1 LSEPRYPIYIPSK
14 GRWQPARALTARC
27 LIEDGVPFR
36 LVVEPQEADAYS
48 AAFGE
53 DRVLVLPQDDMR
65 LIGSRNWIKEHAAEH
80 ARHWQLD
87 DNMRDFRR
95 SFKGKRI
102 RCPAGYALSVVED
115 FTDRYENV
123 GLSGLNYTMFGFPEL
138 PPFQVNCHVYSCT
151 LVNNAIPHRWR
162 LLYNDD
168 TDLCLQV
175 LADGWC
181 TLLVNAVQ
189 VNKMRT
195 MTVGGGNT
203 ADLYGGDGRLRMA
216 QALADQWPGIASV
229 RWRYGRPQ
237 HHVPW
242 GTFGP
247 ALRVKESPAPI
258 TYHDVKLA
266 AAGEVKSERLRRL
279 LDADAGIR

>member
-1 LSEPRYPIYIPSK
+1 VNRYPVYIPSK
-14 GRWQPARALTARC
+14 GRWQHGRALTARC
-27 LIEDGVPFR
+27 LAADGVPFK
-36 LVVEPQEADAYS
+36 LVVEPQEADAY
-48 AAFGE
+48 ADAFGD
-53 DRVLVLPQDDMR
+53 DRVLVLPHDDMR
-65 LIGSRNWIKEHAAEH
+65 LIGSRNWIKEHAAGH

-95 SFKGKRI
+95 SYRGKRI
-102 RCPAGYALSVVED
+102 RCPAGYALGVVED

-123 GLSGLNYTMFGFPEL
+123 ALSGMNYAMFGFTHM

-168 TDLCLQV
+168 TDICLQV

-189 VNKMRT
+189 VSKMQT
-195 MTVGGGNT
+195 MTVSGGNT
-203 ADLYGGDGRLRMA
+203 DDLYGADGRLRMA
-216 QALADQWPGIASV
+216 QALADEWPGVASV

-237 HHVPW
+237 HFVPW
-242 GTFGP
+242 GSFGP
-247 ALRVKESPAPI
+247 ELRAKEFVP
-258 TYHDVKLA
+258 TVRRDVKLSA
-266 AAGEVKSERLRRL
+266 VGEVKSPRLKRL
-279 LDADAGIR
+279 LAE